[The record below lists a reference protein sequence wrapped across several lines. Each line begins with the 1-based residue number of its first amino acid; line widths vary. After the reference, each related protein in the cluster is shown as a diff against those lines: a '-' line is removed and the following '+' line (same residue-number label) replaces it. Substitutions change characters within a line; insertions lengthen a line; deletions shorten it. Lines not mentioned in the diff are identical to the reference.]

1 MDALEAD
8 MNRPFINLYIYMLCS
23 EPIRFDTTTG
33 RWRFGRDIS
42 VYHEEAVILDRYAIK
57 GR

>member
-1 MDALEAD
+1 

-33 RWRFGRDIS
+33 HWRFGRDIS